1 MHFDLTDRL
10 DRASPT
16 SLRRGRLDFTLT
28 VTPRPGEPAG
38 ATFRRLAHDLAAQ
51 DAELLAVMI
60 YGGLAIRAEVEV
72 AMHRALGEIQ
82 WPVTWVEAESCN
94 GTPLA
99 GVQAF
104 AVSGASVTRV
114 RVGRQIVGSVYDDGD
129 ARHCLLGGLGP
140 TAIAGMERPAQVRQM
155 FGNLEWAL
163 DAAGFALSDVVR
175 TWFYNDDILAWYA
188 DFNRVR
194 TAHYANVPWRIG
206 ALPASTGI
214 GARNSAGSAVAV
226 AAWAVQPLRGQ
237 TVTREIM
244 SPLQCP
250 APAYG
255 SAFSRAVEIHS
266 GGWRRLLV
274 SGTASILPDGR
285 TAWAENPRQQVELT
299 MKVIEAM
306 LEARGM
312 TFRDVT
318 RATAYYRAPG
328 FESHF
333 EDWRGERGLE
343 AMSVVSTHSV
353 ICRDDLLFELELDAA
368 VPA

>member
-250 APAYG
+250 ARLVGVRAAPVCTHLQRWPRAIPQYTLGYQRFKDAIAQVEATAPGVFIGGNCRDGISLANCIASGRRLAAAVVAYTAHVAPG
-255 SAFSRAVEIHS
+255 ATAVEPE
-266 GGWRRLLV
+266 LV
-274 SGTASILPDGR
+274 GTDA
-285 TAWAENPRQQVELT
+285 
-299 MKVIEAM
+299 
-306 LEARGM
+306 
-312 TFRDVT
+312 T
-318 RATAYYRAPG
+318 R
-328 FESHF
+328 
-333 EDWRGERGLE
+333 
-343 AMSVVSTHSV
+343 
-353 ICRDDLLFELELDAA
+353 
-368 VPA
+368 